1 MSLSIFALIATLVSC
16 SDPSSVETTTSST
29 TGTGFST
36 TTPVAEAGCE
46 DATFLS
52 RPADLAARGP
62 WPVGARTVTVAGL
75 HTEVF
80 YPAPM
85 GSESGL
91 EMKQYDPRG
100 ALPKSEAALVSDA
113 VNTYQD
119 CDCYDDLPIDSAYGP
134 YPIIIFVHGT
144 ASWETQSLTQ
154 MVHWASRGFVVV
166 SARHPGLFLGDTL
179 ALICPFDATGVQDL
193 GGDISAML
201 NEIRKPTADLAFL
214 SGYIDADRMAL
225 TGHSAGGY
233 AVTEEHDLEGVQ
245 VVIPMASS
253 GAVSDSGNTASL
265 FLGGQSDAVVP
276 YTDTQDA
283 YTQSAGQKWLLGI
296 TNAGHLAFSDICE
309 LTNDAGENLVT
320 VAQNAGVCGTEFAAL
335 LFDCNPSYVDPAIAN
350 DIINASSSG
359 VLESVLQCADIGQS
373 LDDLPTNY
381 SDIGEYD
388 HSE

>member
-1 MSLSIFALIATLVSC
+1 
-16 SDPSSVETTTSST
+16 
-29 TGTGFST
+29 
-36 TTPVAEAGCE
+36 
-46 DATFLS
+46 
-52 RPADLAARGP
+52 
-62 WPVGARTVTVAGL
+62 VGARTVTVADL

-85 GSESGL
+85 GSESGM
-91 EMKQYDPRG
+91 ETKEYDPRG

>member
-16 SDPSSVETTTSST
+16 SDPSSVETTATST
-29 TGTGFST
+29 TETGFST

-100 ALPKSEAALVSDA
+100 ALPESEAALVLDA
-113 VNTYQD
+113 DNTYQD
-119 CDCYDDLPIDSAYGP
+119 CDCYDDLPVDSAYGP
-134 YPIIIFVHGT
+134 YPVVLFVHGT

-179 ALICPFDATGVQDL
+179 ALICPFEATGVQDL

-201 NEIRKPTADLAFL
+201 SEVRTPVDDLAFL
-214 SGYIDADRMAL
+214 DGYIDANRVAL

-233 AVTEEHDLEGVQ
+233 AITEKHDLEGVQ
-245 VVIPMASS
+245 VVIPMASG
-253 GAVSDSGNTASL
+253 GAVNDNKDTTSL
-265 FLGGQSDAVVP
+265 FLGAQADFVVP
-276 YTDTQDA
+276 YEDTQDA
-283 YTQSAGQKWLLGI
+283 YAQTNGKKWLVGI
-296 TNAGHLAFSDICE
+296 SNAGHLAFSDICE

-335 LFDCNPSYVDPAIAN
+335 LFDCNTSYVNPDVAN

-359 VLESVLQCADIGQS
+359 VLESVLQCADIGTS
-373 LDDLPTNY
+373 LNDLPTTY
-381 SDIGEYD
+381 PDIGEYD